1 MGLKWVLAGPLRG
14 RGCTP
19 AVGKPRAPDEAR
31 APRVVLP
38 RIRSLT
44 WGMRFRT
51 TSGPRALLVLLGAL
65 MGTATVAHGQLFP
78 RSSAR
83 PDTDSS
89 VVVAPGSPR
98 AALQQFDRLAKAKD
112 WEDAAAYLSLPV
124 AERANGAVLARRLKV
139 VLDQRLSLDLTN
151 VSPLAVGDTTDG
163 DPTGDRIAVITSATG
178 REDPV
183 RLVRVT
189 RNGVSGWVFSSATVA
204 QVNTWYE
211 NLGAPWIRDRLPP
224 TLMQEGFLRVFY
236 WQWIGLAIALPLLVL
251 LSWIVGSSLR
261 VLLTRVARRTTT
273 EWDDL
278 LVVHLRG
285 PFRLWVGAIAAP
297 PILGLLELNARLSS
311 FVDSASRGLVLLSFF
326 WALLA
331 VIRLGQHRLANK
343 AWEAGQGAQAR
354 TLVPLLG
361 NFLRITLAIVALL
374 VALAQFGYPVGTLLA
389 GLGIGGIA
397 VALAAQKTVEHLF
410 GSVSLAADNA
420 FRVGDWVRAGATEG
434 TVERIGL
441 RSTSFRTNDR
451 TVVRIPNGRLADE
464 RIETF
469 GERDRIMLRTDIDIT
484 YDTPAASIQRI
495 RDEIEA
501 ALRAQE
507 KIWPDAVRV
516 HVVAFTDSAIRL
528 NVLAWFQT
536 TDLAEFLLIRHG
548 LLLEFMRIVERNG
561 SSFAFPS
568 RTVYH
573 VSQDGAAASPAPNAG
588 RAGAS
593 VSVASSTDA
602 HVAD

>member
-1 MGLKWVLAGPLRG
+1 
-14 RGCTP
+14 
-19 AVGKPRAPDEAR
+19 
-31 APRVVLP
+31 
-38 RIRSLT
+38 
-44 WGMRFRT
+44 MRFRFS
-51 TSGPRALLVLLGAL
+51 SGLLAQHAAVVGLLVA
-65 MGTATVAHGQLFP
+65 APSAASAQFFQ
-78 RSSAR
+78 SASAR
-83 PDTDSS
+83 PGADSS
-89 VVVAPGSPR
+89 VAVSAASPR
-98 AALQQFDRLAKAKD
+98 AALQTFDRLAKAED
-112 WEDAAAYLSLPV
+112 WVDAGDLLSV
-124 AERANGAVLARRLKV
+124 STAERANAAVLARRLKV
-139 VLDQRLSLDLTN
+139 VLDQRLSLDLTA

-163 DPTGDRIAVITSATG
+163 DLLGDRIAVITNVSG
-178 REDPV
+178 QEDPV

-189 RNGVSGWVFSSATVA
+189 RNGVTRWVFSPATVA
-204 QVNTWYE
+204 QINAWYD
-211 NLGAPWIRDRLPP
+211 NLGAPWIRDRVPP

-236 WQWIGLAIALPLLVL
+236 WQWIGLAIALPLLIL
-251 LSWIVGSSLR
+251 LAWMVGSSLR
-261 VLLTRVARRTTT
+261 FLLTRLARRTAT

-285 PFRLWVGAIAAP
+285 PFRLWVAALAAP
-297 PILGLLELNARLSS
+297 PLLALLDLNARLSA
-311 FVDSASRGLVLLSFF
+311 FIDSASRGLVLLAFF
-326 WALLA
+326 WALLSI
-331 VIRLGQHRLANK
+331 IRLGQHRMANK

-420 FRVGDWVRAGATEG
+420 FRVGDWVRAGTTEG

-469 GERDRIMLRTDIDIT
+469 GERDRIVLRTDIDLT
-484 YDTPAASIQRI
+484 YDTPASAIQRI

-501 ALRAQE
+501 ALRAHE

-516 HVVAFTDSAIRL
+516 HVVAFTDSAIRI
-528 NVLAWFQT
+528 NVLAWFET
-536 TDLAEFLLIRHG
+536 TELQEFLLIRHT
-548 LLLEFMRIVERNG
+548 LLLEMMQIVERNG

-573 VSQDGAAASPAPNAG
+573 VGHDGAGTVPSAPAPRG
-588 RAGAS
+588 PVIAS
-593 VSVASSTDA
+593 GGKP
-602 HVAD
+602 ADVTAADG

>member
-1 MGLKWVLAGPLRG
+1 MQLR
-14 RGCTP
+14 T
-19 AVGKPRAPDEAR
+19 A
-31 APRVVLP
+31 
-38 RIRSLT
+38 
-44 WGMRFRT
+44 
-51 TSGPRALLVLLGAL
+51 SGPFALVALLGAL
-65 MGTATVAHGQLFP
+65 IGTPTTARAQLFP
-78 RSSAR
+78 KSTGR
-83 PDTDSS
+83 PAADSS

-98 AALQQFDRLAKAKD
+98 ASLREFERLAKAND
-112 WEDAAAYLSLPV
+112 WEDAAAFLSLPA
-124 AERANGAVLARRLKV
+124 AERDNGVALARRLKV
-139 VLDQRLSLDLTN
+139 VLDQRLSLDLAS

-163 DPTGDRIAVITSATG
+163 DPSGDRIAVIVSPSG

-189 RNGVSGWVFSSATVA
+189 RDGVTGWVFSAATVA
-204 QVNTWYE
+204 QINSWYE

-224 TLMQEGFLRVFY
+224 ALMQEGLLRVFY
-236 WQWIGLAIALPLLVL
+236 WQWIGLAIALPLLL
-251 LSWIVGSSLR
+251 LLAWTVGSSLR
-261 VLLTRVARRTTT
+261 ALLTRVARRTETD
-273 EWDDL
+273 WDDL
-278 LVVHLRG
+278 LVEHLRG
-285 PFRLWVGAIAAP
+285 PFRLWIAAIAAP
-297 PILGLLELNARLSS
+297 PLLGLLELNARLSA

-331 VIRLGQHRLANK
+331 IIRLGQHRLTNK
-343 AWEAGQGAQAR
+343 AWEVGQGAQAR

-420 FRVGDWVRAGATEG
+420 FRVGDWVRAGTTEG

-469 GERDRIMLRTDIDIT
+469 GERDRIVLRTDIDLT
-484 YDTPAASIQRI
+484 YDTPASTIQQT
-495 RDEIEA
+495 RDDIEA
-501 ALRAQE
+501 ALRAHE

-536 TDLAEFLLIRHG
+536 TELPEFLLIRHH

-573 VSQDGAAASPAPNAG
+573 VSQDVAAAASASPGG
-588 RAGAS
+588 RAGA
-593 VSVASSTDA
+593 VTSTDPSSDV
-602 HVAD
+602 HVTD